1 LRNQDTSLGSQRLT
15 ATNQRFKV
23 IGLLCQKSTLQTESD
38 HRENWD
44 ESLEA
49 LLRER
54 FLVDA

>member
-1 LRNQDTSLGSQRLT
+1 MRSQDTSLGSQRLT
-15 ATNQRFKV
+15 ATDERFKV
-23 IGLLCQKSTLQTESD
+23 IGLLYQKSTVQTESD
-38 HRENWD
+38 RRENWD

>member
-1 LRNQDTSLGSQRLT
+1 LRSQDTSLGSQRLT
-15 ATNQRFKV
+15 VTDERFKV
-23 IGLLCQKSTLQTESD
+23 IGLLYQKSTLQTESD
-38 HRENWD
+38 RCENWD